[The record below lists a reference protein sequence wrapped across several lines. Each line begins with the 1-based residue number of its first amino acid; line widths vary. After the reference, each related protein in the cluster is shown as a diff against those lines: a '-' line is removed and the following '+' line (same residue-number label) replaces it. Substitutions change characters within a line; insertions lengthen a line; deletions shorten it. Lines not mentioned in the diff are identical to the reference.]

1 MSTSDEEYEAKRQEF
16 EDLSGWDAEV
26 DPTLA
31 VPPPDQF
38 AVDRVRLEQRI
49 VDALPPELLERWNA
63 GDFRYQLT
71 GLTTSAGGG
80 SRSRTAPV
88 RKSSRSAATGPR
100 SRRGKISAGSNC
112 RLWFPVC
119 NCSGVSARGWVTASA
134 GPNAEGVPDVQ
145 GLDRGVPK

>member
-1 MSTSDEEYEAKRQEF
+1 MQMSTSDEEYEAKRQEF
-16 EDLSGWDAEV
+16 EDLSDWDAEV

-71 GLTTSAGGG
+71 GFNDVGWGWIPITDRAGHEVI
-80 SRSRTAPV
+80 SLRCHWSTI
-88 RKSSRSAATGPR
+88 AAR
-100 SRRGKISAGSNC
+100 
-112 RLWFPVC
+112 
-119 NCSGVSARGWVTASA
+119 
-134 GPNAEGVPDVQ
+134 
-145 GLDRGVPK
+145 